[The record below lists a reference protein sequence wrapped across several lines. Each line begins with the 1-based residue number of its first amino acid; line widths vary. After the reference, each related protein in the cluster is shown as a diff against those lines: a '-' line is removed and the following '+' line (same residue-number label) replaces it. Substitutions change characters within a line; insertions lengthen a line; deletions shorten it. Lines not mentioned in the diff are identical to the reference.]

1 MDDDTRKIMTVIA
14 AFDAE
19 HARLQEAVKSL
30 NGSGQHLAIV
40 VRQAAQGAVE
50 DALKGLHPHI
60 DRAGKALVG
69 LQRFSVWRAAWQHAV
84 VAVAA
89 ILVTLAGI
97 WWYVPSASEMTALRA
112 ERDELQASLQ
122 TLTAK
127 GARMQLSM
135 CGSEG
140 EKKRLCVLVPKKPVM
155 WDNLNDRTQAY
166 VVPVG
171 Y

>member
-60 DRAGKALVG
+60 DRAGKTLVG
-69 LQRFSVWRAAWQHAV
+69 LQRYSLWRAAWQHAV
-84 VAVAA
+84 VAAVA
-89 ILVTLAGI
+89 ILVTLGGI
-97 WWYVPSASEMTALRA
+97 WWYVPSVGEIEQRRA
-112 ERDELQASLQ
+112 EKDSLTGSIEDLKQ
-122 TLTAK
+122 R
-127 GARMQLSM
+127 GALIQMSHCVDRTS
-135 CGSEG
+135 
-140 EKKRLCVLVPKKPVM
+140 KIRRLCVLVDETAGRFGDTQKGETYWVPK
-155 WDNLNDRTQAY
+155 
-166 VVPVG
+166 G

>member
-60 DRAGKALVG
+60 DRAGKTLVG
-69 LQRFSVWRAAWQHAV
+69 LQRFSVWRAAWQHAI
-84 VAVAA
+84 VAAVA

-97 WWYVPSASEMTALRA
+97 WWYVPSASEMAALRA

-127 GARMQLSM
+127 GARMQFSM
-135 CGSEG
+135 CGSG
-140 EKKRLCVLVPKKPVM
+140 DEKKRLCVLVPKKPVM
-155 WDNLNDRTQAY
+155 WDNLNDRTQGY